1 MGKNQDSPP
10 ELDLSN
16 SMDPSQAVDQPP
28 ADIEE
33 IFEVDEDG
41 NITSHSVI
49 DHSKSASAD
58 SDSDT
63 PPPMPDDLV

>member
-16 SMDPSQAVDQPP
+16 ALDPSQAVDQPP

-33 IFEVDEDG
+33 IFELDADG
-41 NITSHSVI
+41 NITSHTVI
-49 DHSKSASAD
+49 DHSESVGAD
-58 SDSDT
+58 SGSDT
-63 PPPMPDDLV
+63 PPPMPDDFV